1 LERNGTE
8 AEIVFYEAEDSSITD
23 INEENKSNFN
33 ELGNFIISNLVT
45 KEDKQASLEITVKV
59 TTSGY
64 MILKC
69 RDKKNENDQGE
80 VKEIGKS
87 EDDQQIS
94 AEDQFKKYQ
103 NYTNIHFGT
112 TPVPPK
118 VPTPDKDDTDK
129 DVPNVPVTDTNEN
142 ADNELNEPA
151 PDTDKDVPNVP
162 VTDTNE
168 NDIKPEKQGNEPGS
182 PKLSVALSDVPNKQ
196 RSISVS
202 DDDDSDIPE
211 Y

>member
-94 AEDQFKKYQ
+94 AQDQSLKYAKFTAISFSDPKPKPDPEPKIDVEVDVKPDVEVDVKPDVEVKPPSKAT
-103 NYTNIHFGT
+103 TNPSSMQSFSE
-112 TPVPPK
+112 
-118 VPTPDKDDTDK
+118 KDF
-129 DVPNVPVTDTNEN
+129 
-142 ADNELNEPA
+142 
-151 PDTDKDVPNVP
+151 
-162 VTDTNE
+162 
-168 NDIKPEKQGNEPGS
+168 S
-182 PKLSVALSDVPNKQ
+182 
-196 RSISVS
+196 S

-211 Y
+211 YESEKSEEES

>member
-23 INEENKSNFN
+23 INEENKSNFT

-69 RDKKNENDQGE
+69 RDKKNENDKGE

-94 AEDQFKKYQ
+94 AQDQSLKYAKFTAISFSDPKPKPDPEPKIDVEVDVKPDVVVDVKPDVEVDVKPDVEVDVEPDVEVKPPSKAT
-103 NYTNIHFGT
+103 TNPSSMQSFSE
-112 TPVPPK
+112 
-118 VPTPDKDDTDK
+118 KDF
-129 DVPNVPVTDTNEN
+129 
-142 ADNELNEPA
+142 
-151 PDTDKDVPNVP
+151 
-162 VTDTNE
+162 
-168 NDIKPEKQGNEPGS
+168 S
-182 PKLSVALSDVPNKQ
+182 
-196 RSISVS
+196 S

-211 Y
+211 YESEKSEEES